1 MRRHPLAVKK
11 PRFGQRKCTD
21 ASRRHPARYVESLSK
36 VCQHAFGRPEGW
48 LRAAADNDRVE
59 DGIPERLGLDHE
71 PGR

>member
-11 PRFGQRKCTD
+11 PRFRQRKCTD
-21 ASRRHPARYVESLSK
+21 ASRRHPARYLESLSK
-36 VCQHAFGRPEGW
+36 VCQHASEGLKDG

-59 DGIPERLGLDHE
+59 EGIPERLGLDHE